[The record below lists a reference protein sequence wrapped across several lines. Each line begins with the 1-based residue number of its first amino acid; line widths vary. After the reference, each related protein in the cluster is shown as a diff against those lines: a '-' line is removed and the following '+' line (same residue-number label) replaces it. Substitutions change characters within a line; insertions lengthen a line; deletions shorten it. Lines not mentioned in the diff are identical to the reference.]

1 MQAIDRVH
9 RLGQTRDVH
18 VYRLICTDS
27 VEERLLALQETKR
40 CLSQRA
46 IGQDIQPGGAD
57 AKLSLE
63 ELKGFF
69 A

>member
-1 MQAIDRVH
+1 MH
-9 RLGQTRDVH
+9 RQGQTRHVH
-18 VYRLICTDS
+18 VYRLICADT
-27 VEERLLALQETKR
+27 VEERLLALQDTKR
-40 CLSQRA
+40 TLSQRA
-46 IGQDIQPGGAD
+46 IGRDVQPGGAD